1 MTIRARLTLW
11 YVGVMFMS
19 LLAMVALSY
28 NEFVVESRKH
38 AQKRHD
44 LAVEKEADDDQVE
57 EAYGIVLWCGLPAAL
72 LAVGGGWWVMRK
84 ALTPVAAI
92 TRAAERI
99 NERNL
104 REQLS
109 RSGNGDEFD
118 RLTEVFNA
126 MTARLNDSFLR
137 IREFTL
143 HASHELR
150 TPLTVLRGEL
160 ESQLLDGR
168 LPEAQRECV
177 ASELDEVQ
185 RLSRIVEGLMLLT
198 KADAGQISLS
208 LEPLQLEDLVRDA
221 CADAQI
227 LAKPSGIKVSLGVCE
242 AFPMMGDRHRLR
254 QLLLNLTDN
263 AVKYNNPGGAVDI
276 ELRRIGD
283 STAQITIANT
293 GPGIPAEMLP
303 RVFDRFFRGDP
314 SHNNTVEG
322 SGLGLSIARWIV
334 TAHAGA
340 IQVTST
346 RSESTRVVV
355 SLPRGDLAGTDNLLP
370 IPAPSATLNQ

>member
-1 MTIRARLTLW
+1 MTIRARLTFW
-11 YVGVMFMS
+11 YVGVMFLS

-28 NEFVVESRKH
+28 REFVVEPRKH
-38 AQKRHD
+38 AHKKHEVA
-44 LAVEKEADDDQVE
+44 LLKEVDDDQVV
-57 EAYGIVLWCGLPAAL
+57 EAFGIVLWCGLPAAL
-72 LAVGGGWWVMRK
+72 LAVGGGWWLMRK

-92 TRAAERI
+92 TQAAERI
-99 NERNL
+99 SERNL
-104 REQLS
+104 REQLA

-160 ESQLLDGR
+160 ESQLLDEG

-198 KADAGQISLS
+198 KADAGQISLK
-208 LEPLQLEDLVRDA
+208 LEPLQLDDLVRDA

-227 LAKPSGIKVSLGVCE
+227 LAKPSGIKASLGVCE

-263 AVKYNNPGGAVDI
+263 AVKYNNPGGVVDI
-276 ELRRIGD
+276 ELRKLED
-283 STAQITIANT
+283 STARITIANT
-293 GPGIPAEMLP
+293 GAGIPAEMLP

-314 SHNNTVEG
+314 SHNNVVEG
-322 SGLGLSIARWIV
+322 CGLGLSIAKWIV
-334 TAHAGA
+334 TAHSGS
-340 IQVTST
+340 IQITST
-346 RSESTRVVV
+346 PAEFTRVVV
-355 SLPRGDLAGTDNLLP
+355 TLPKGVVAG
-370 IPAPSATLNQ
+370 